1 MCFAGRH
8 TGHTSKHA
16 FPKCKTIGTYYVT
29 PGKKG
34 RVVFPDNNAPL
45 RKHEDFMTE
54 DNSAHHTNITI
65 IADLQMDSVDYM
77 HLTCLGVMRKLI
89 CYWAKRDTV
98 NHLIGKMQQRP
109 FQTDY

>member
-1 MCFAGRH
+1 M
-8 TGHTSKHA
+8 
-16 FPKCKTIGTYYVT
+16 
-29 PGKKG
+29 
-34 RVVFPDNNAPL
+34 VFPDNNASL

-54 DNSAHHTNITI
+54 DNSAHHTKITI
-65 IADLQMDSVDYM
+65 IADLQMDWVEDVALDYM
-77 HLTCLGVMRKLI
+77 HLICLGVMRKHI